1 MLQQCCSVRFAVVR
15 RTSPTVDPYQRQTS
29 MLQHACWYCSNN
41 GCQTKRTNERSAA
54 LRALRSSAV
63 HDCTVQPAV
72 HCAASRTPLLA
83 TSRHFSPLLA
93 ASRRRRSGAP
103 LARHDAIRHGAP
115 GAPLGAR
122 VRRRKGARHDK
133 QPARRRLKP
142 RGSRL
147 KPRGLRLTAQ
157 AARLGRLGRLEMTSH
172 QQTRRAAPLRSTNA
186 LSAHPHAPSAVCGG
200 EGAPAR
206 RCCACRGERM

>member
-93 ASRRRRSGAP
+93 ASRRFSPLLAASRRFSPPAVWRAIGAP
-103 LARHDAIRHGAP
+103 RRHTPWRAWRAVGRARKAP
-115 GAPLGAR
+115 
-122 VRRRKGARHDK
+122 
-133 QPARRRLKP
+133 Q
-142 RGSRL
+142 
-147 KPRGLRLTAQ
+147 
-157 AARLGRLGRLEMTSH
+157 
-172 QQTRRAAPLRSTNA
+172 RRATTSSLHGGGSSRAAHGSSRAAHGSSRA
-186 LSAHPHAPSAVCGG
+186 AHGLSRAAWSAWS
-200 EGAPAR
+200 A
-206 RCCACRGERM
+206 